1 MRPISGNNPTFAAHK
16 TAAAEPARASVHTRS
31 GGERSAAAVAHP
43 DPTRGPQAARPGPR
57 RSGPEQNTT
66 LATMT
71 FQELNLTEPLL
82 RAVTEK
88 GYQTP
93 TPIQQQAIP
102 PALAGRDLLGC
113 AQTGTGKTAAFTL
126 PILQHL
132 AAEPVRGRRP
142 IRALVLT
149 PTRELAIQIDD
160 CCRDYAR
167 HTAVRHAVIFGGV
180 SQRPQVEELAR
191 GVDLLIAT
199 PGRLLDLIG
208 QGFISLD
215 AVRHFVLD
223 EADRMLDMGFIHD
236 IRRILPL
243 LPARRQTLLFSATM
257 PPEIERLAATIL
269 HDPVHITVTPPASVV
284 ETIRQQV
291 LFVEKADKRERL
303 TELLHERGEE
313 SVLVFS
319 RTKHGADRIA
329 RQLTRAGIEARA
341 IHGDKSQGARERAL
355 GDFRTG
361 ACRVL
366 IATDIAARGIDI
378 RELPLV
384 VNFDLPEVAETYV
397 HRIGRTG
404 RAGSAGQ
411 ALSFC
416 APEER
421 ELLDAILKL
430 TGLTLTEQPDGTFL
444 LEAQPAAPA
453 KAAKNGRGG
462 KTAAPAAHPHAI
474 RPAAVR
480 TAKAPAAGTSAD
492 ANRPDPA
499 AGKTQKRSAGGH
511 PADTDRQPAAAKGN
525 RPAPTAARQPNRP
538 ETAAA
543 RRPDRVVETAAAESP
558 AQAPH
563 RRRHRR
569 RAGRGARQ

>member
-1 MRPISGNNPTFAAHK
+1 
-16 TAAAEPARASVHTRS
+16 
-31 GGERSAAAVAHP
+31 
-43 DPTRGPQAARPGPR
+43 
-57 RSGPEQNTT
+57 
-66 LATMT
+66 MT

-303 TELLHERGEE
+303 TELLHERSEE

-430 TGLTLTEQPDGTFL
+430 TGLMLAEQSDGTFL

-499 AGKTQKRSAGGH
+499 AGKTQKRSAGRH

-525 RPAPTAARQPNRP
+525 RPAPTPQGSPTAPEPPPQGVRTASWNRLPPNRRRRP
-538 ETAAA
+538 RTAA
-543 RRPDRVVETAAAESP
+543 VTAAVPDA
-558 AQAPH
+558 AQGNE
-563 RRRHRR
+563 RNGSLRVIN
-569 RAGRGARQ
+569 G

>member
-1 MRPISGNNPTFAAHK
+1 
-16 TAAAEPARASVHTRS
+16 
-31 GGERSAAAVAHP
+31 
-43 DPTRGPQAARPGPR
+43 
-57 RSGPEQNTT
+57 
-66 LATMT
+66 MT

-88 GYQTP
+88 GYRTP

-142 IRALVLT
+142 VRALVLT

-303 TELLHERGEE
+303 TELLHERSEE

-430 TGLTLTEQPDGTFL
+430 TGLMLAEQSDGTFL
-444 LEAQPAAPA
+444 LEAQPAAPAKAAKASGPA

-474 RPAAVR
+474 RPAAMR
-480 TAKAPAAGTSAD
+480 TAKAPAADTSAD

-499 AGKTQKRSAGGH
+499 A
-511 PADTDRQPAAAKGN
+511 AKGN
-525 RPAPTAARQPNRP
+525 RPEPAAAKQSNHP

-543 RRPDRVVETAAAESP
+543 RRPDRAVETAAAESP

>member
-1 MRPISGNNPTFAAHK
+1 
-16 TAAAEPARASVHTRS
+16 
-31 GGERSAAAVAHP
+31 
-43 DPTRGPQAARPGPR
+43 
-57 RSGPEQNTT
+57 
-66 LATMT
+66 MT

-88 GYQTP
+88 GYRTP

-142 IRALVLT
+142 VRALVLT

-303 TELLHERGEE
+303 TELLHERSEE

-430 TGLTLTEQPDGTFL
+430 TGLMLAEQSDGTFL
-444 LEAQPAAPA
+444 LEAQPAAPAKAAKASGPA

-499 AGKTQKRSAGGH
+499 AGKTQKRSAGRH

-525 RPAPTAARQPNRP
+525 RPAPAAAKQPNRSGTAAARQPNRS

-543 RRPDRVVETAAAESP
+543 RRPDRVVETAAAESA

-569 RAGRGARQ
+569 RAQRGARQ

>member
-1 MRPISGNNPTFAAHK
+1 
-16 TAAAEPARASVHTRS
+16 
-31 GGERSAAAVAHP
+31 
-43 DPTRGPQAARPGPR
+43 
-57 RSGPEQNTT
+57 
-66 LATMT
+66 MT

-132 AAEPVRGRRP
+132 AAVPVRGRRP

-167 HTAVRHAVIFGGV
+167 HTAVRHAVVFGGV

-243 LPARRQTLLFSATM
+243 LPARRQTLFFSATM

-303 TELLHERGEE
+303 TELLRERSEE

-416 APEER
+416 ATEER

-430 TGLTLTEQPDGTFL
+430 TGLTLAEQPDGTAL
-444 LEAQPAAPA
+444 LEARTAAPAKPAKPA
-453 KAAKNGRGG
+453 KAAKNSRRGTG
-462 KTAAPAAHPHAI
+462 AGPSALPNAAHTAHA
-474 RPAAVR
+474 AGEGYDAVR
-480 TAKAPAAGTSAD
+480 GTGRSAD
-492 ANRPDPA
+492 AATASGKRPDRTA
-499 AGKTQKRSAGGH
+499 RRGAE
-511 PADTDRQPAAAKGN
+511 AAAKGS
-525 RPAPTAARQPNRP
+525 RPAPTD
-538 ETAAA
+538 EKS
-543 RRPDRVVETAAAESP
+543 PD
-558 AQAPH
+558 
-563 RRRHRR
+563 
-569 RAGRGARQ
+569 

>member
-1 MRPISGNNPTFAAHK
+1 
-16 TAAAEPARASVHTRS
+16 
-31 GGERSAAAVAHP
+31 
-43 DPTRGPQAARPGPR
+43 
-57 RSGPEQNTT
+57 
-66 LATMT
+66 MT

>member
-1 MRPISGNNPTFAAHK
+1 
-16 TAAAEPARASVHTRS
+16 
-31 GGERSAAAVAHP
+31 
-43 DPTRGPQAARPGPR
+43 
-57 RSGPEQNTT
+57 
-66 LATMT
+66 MT

-269 HDPVHITVTPPASVV
+269 HDPVYITVTPPASVV

-430 TGLTLTEQPDGTFL
+430 TGLMLAEQSDGTFL

-499 AGKTQKRSAGGH
+499 AGKTQKRSAGRH

-543 RRPDRVVETAAAESP
+543 RQPNRPGTAAATSNRSAPAPARQPNRSETAAARRPDRVMELAAAESAP
-558 AQAPH
+558 QAPH
-563 RRRHRR
+563 RRRQRR

>member
-1 MRPISGNNPTFAAHK
+1 
-16 TAAAEPARASVHTRS
+16 
-31 GGERSAAAVAHP
+31 
-43 DPTRGPQAARPGPR
+43 
-57 RSGPEQNTT
+57 
-66 LATMT
+66 MT

-88 GYQTP
+88 GYRTP

-142 IRALVLT
+142 VRALVLT

-284 ETIRQQV
+284 ETIRQQI

-303 TELLHERGEE
+303 TELLHERSEE

-430 TGLTLTEQPDGTFL
+430 TGLTLAEQSDGTFL

-474 RPAAVR
+474 RPAAER

-499 AGKTQKRSAGGH
+499 AEKTQKRSAGRQ
-511 PADTDRQPAAAKGN
+511 PANTDRQPAAAKGN
-525 RPAPTAARQPNRP
+525 RPETAAAKQSNRPETAAATSNRSGTAAAKGNRP

-563 RRRHRR
+563 RRR
-569 RAGRGARQ
+569 AQRGARQ